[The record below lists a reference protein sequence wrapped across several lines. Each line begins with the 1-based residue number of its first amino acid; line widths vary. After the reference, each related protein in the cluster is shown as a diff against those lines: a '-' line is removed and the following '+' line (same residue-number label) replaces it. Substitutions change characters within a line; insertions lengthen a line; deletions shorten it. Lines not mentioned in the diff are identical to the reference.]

1 MHFISFF
8 FYILMFNYQFLLYF
22 GESIFNMDE
31 SFRQFLSKYI
41 RIDELALSDLLEYC
55 EVIYFKKG
63 DTYIREGEICH
74 RIGFLISGI
83 ARVFHIAN
91 DKEYTSYFNFPGR
104 NRMVASFE
112 SFLTRKPSKET
123 IHFLEDANLVVIS
136 RAKLYSLY
144 QQSSVFSELGRKLAE
159 DNYILAM
166 ERIFSLQ
173 HDTAQERYL
182 KLLES
187 YPDLMNFVP
196 HHYVASYLGITPE
209 SLSRIRKELMQ

>member
-1 MHFISFF
+1 MTQDFH
-8 FYILMFNYQFLLYF
+8 L
-22 GESIFNMDE
+22 
-31 SFRQFLSKYI
+31 FLSKYI
-41 RIDELALSDLLEYC
+41 RIDEAALLDLLEQC
-55 EVIYFKKG
+55 EDVHFKKG
-63 DTYIREGEICH
+63 DCFVREGEICH
-74 RIGFLISGI
+74 KIGFLISGI
-83 ARVFHIAN
+83 ARVYHIAN

-112 SFLTRKPSKET
+112 SFLTRTPSKET
-123 IHFLEDANLVVIS
+123 IHFLEEAHLVVIS
-136 RAKLYSLY
+136 RDKLYSLY
-144 QQSSVFSELGRKLAE
+144 QQSAVFSELGRKLAE